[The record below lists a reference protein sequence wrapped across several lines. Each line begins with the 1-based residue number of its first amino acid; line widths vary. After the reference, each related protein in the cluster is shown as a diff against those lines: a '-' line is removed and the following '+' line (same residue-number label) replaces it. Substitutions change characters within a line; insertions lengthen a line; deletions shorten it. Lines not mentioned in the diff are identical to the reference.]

1 MNRCRYCGDPTACPP
16 GREALLAVP
25 DDYGSSFE
33 PIVVCPRPEC
43 LGKLSTSAAL
53 EAREVELEAGG
64 PAFVAWFP
72 TTAR

>member
-1 MNRCRYCGDPTACPP
+1 VKPCRYCGAPTTCPP
-16 GREALLAVP
+16 GREALLAVAV
-25 DDYGSSFE
+25 DMGSSFE

-43 LGKLSTSAAL
+43 LDRLARAAAL

-64 PAFVAWFP
+64 PLVTVWVP